1 MLNGTTE
8 QFIVVSIE
16 NEVEKPV
23 YVYEFSAHHSS
34 GVADATKYDDA
45 ETALSVVDV
54 LTQMS
59 TLQGEAKELAVKKV
73 TTIIESVEREE
84 A

>member
-1 MLNGTTE
+1 MLNGTKE

-16 NEVEKPV
+16 EEVEKPV

-34 GVADATKYDDA
+34 GVVDATKYDNA

-59 TLQGEAKELAVKKV
+59 TLQGEAKEFAVKKV